1 MIKKNNNNNNTSV
14 KYNYIIAGGP
24 GYYSVAYDEVK
35 RLPNV
40 RYFNNYI
47 SGLPSRLLKLLA
59 RITFNIK
66 YGRYLRWL
74 LKPIVY
80 PAIFHSEFSR
90 DNETVF
96 LFFESQY
103 AVINTD
109 YPEYLRKHYQHCKLV
124 LFMQDVVASLPYYDI
139 DDYKRRFDLVL
150 SYDKQDCERYGLVY
164 HSTPYSHYENSRL
177 IKEGSC
183 DVFFCGTAK
192 NRYETIMT
200 AYKLCK
206 DAGLKVL
213 FYINGV
219 EDRLQEKNDDIV
231 YNTPISYLENL
242 AHIASAKCIIEVMQ
256 KKADGFT
263 PRLWEA
269 IFYDKHLITNNDSIK
284 DTLYYDSRYIH
295 EINNNLHPAEWIDN
309 PVFFDQK
316 VKETKSPIH
325 LLEFI
330 ENQLC

>member
-1 MIKKNNNNNNTSV
+1 MRVENNVYTFM

-40 RYFNNYI
+40 RYFVNYI
-47 SGLPSRLLKLLA
+47 SGLPTRWLRLLA
-59 RITFNIK
+59 RVTFNIK
-66 YGRYLRWL
+66 YGRYLRWI

-80 PAIFHSEFSR
+80 PAIFKTNFPV
-90 DNETVF
+90 DNECVY

-109 YPEYLRKHYQHCKLV
+109 YLEYIKKNNPQCKLV

-139 DDYKRRFDLVL
+139 ADYKKRFDLVL

-164 HSTPYSHYENSRL
+164 HPTPYSHYENSKL
-177 IKEGSC
+177 IKKDSC

-192 NRYETIMT
+192 NRYETIMMV
-200 AYKLCK
+200 YRICK
-206 DAGLKVL
+206 EAGLKVL

-219 EDRLQEKNDDIV
+219 EEHLQEKNDDIV
-231 YNTPISYLENL
+231 YNTPITYLENL
-242 AHIASAKCIIEVMQ
+242 SHIASAKCIIEVMQ

-269 IFYDKHLITNNDSIK
+269 IFFDKHLITNNGSIK
-284 DTLYYDSRYIH
+284 NTHYYDSKYIH
-295 EINNNLHPAEWIDN
+295 EISNDLHPEEWIDN
-309 PVFFDQK
+309 PVSFDQK
-316 VKETKSPIH
+316 VKESKSPVK
-325 LLEFI
+325 LLKFI
-330 ENQLC
+330 EDHLC